1 MNFNIDRA
9 SARYRPTRAR
19 GWLNQGLKPLALRS
33 IDIVVS
39 ALAICFLA
47 PVFAIL
53 AAMPVRNDNLGL
65 SQLPQL
71 FLVFAGEMSLFDRQ
85 ARQ

>member
-1 MNFNIDRA
+1 MNFNIGRA
-9 SARYRPTRAR
+9 LARYRHTRTR
-19 GWLNQGLKPLALRS
+19 GRLIQGLKPLALRG

-53 AAMPVRNDNLGL
+53 ATMPVRRDSLGL

>member
-9 SARYRPTRAR
+9 PARYQHTRASGR
-19 GWLNQGLKPLALRS
+19 LIKGLKPLALRG

-39 ALAICFLA
+39 AIAICFLA
-47 PVFAIL
+47 PVFL
-53 AAMPVRNDNLGL
+53 FMAAVPPREDSLGL

-71 FLVFAGEMSLFDRQ
+71 FLVFAGEMSLFDGR
-85 ARQ
+85 AR